1 MIRESVNRPK
11 GVKRLTCK
19 LICISYSQIT
29 EVVGPD
35 ELIGNAKG
43 NKARNARRNITKYN
57 LVTRRHIKMS
67 RQGAGLLVN

>member
-1 MIRESVNRPK
+1 M
-11 GVKRLTCK
+11 
-19 LICISYSQIT
+19 T

-35 ELIGNAKG
+35 QLIGNANG
-43 NKARNARRNITKYN
+43 NKERNARRKVRKYN